1 MSLEKLWVGKLKKMI
16 KAPEE
21 ELKLNIELEVED
33 AELLTEALGHCYRLF
48 GGNDRRFDEM
58 LVDVSRKLSDEN
70 NIRETNI
77 V

>member
-1 MSLEKLWVGKLKKMI
+1 MRLTMWVGKLKKMI
-16 KAPEE
+16 KAQEE
-21 ELKLNIELEVED
+21 ELKINIELEVED

-58 LVDVSRKLSDEN
+58 LVDVTRKIRDEN

>member
-1 MSLEKLWVGKLKKMI
+1 MRLEKLWVGKLKKMI
-16 KAPEE
+16 KAQEE
-21 ELKLNIELEVED
+21 ELKINIELEIED

-58 LVDVSRKLSDEN
+58 LVDVSRKIRDEN

>member
-1 MSLEKLWVGKLKKMI
+1 MGVENLCVGKLKKMI

-21 ELKLNIELEVED
+21 ELKINIELEVED

-58 LVDVSRKLSDEN
+58 LVDVSRKIRDEN

>member
-1 MSLEKLWVGKLKKMI
+1 MRLEKLWVGKLKKMI
-16 KAPEE
+16 EAPEE
-21 ELKLNIELEVED
+21 ELKINIELELED

-58 LVDVSRKLSDEN
+58 LVDVTRKIRDEN

>member
-1 MSLEKLWVGKLKKMI
+1 MEKLWVRKLKKMI
-16 KAPEE
+16 KTQEE
-21 ELKLNIELEVED
+21 ELKINIELDAED

-58 LVDVSRKLSDEN
+58 LVDVTRKIRDEN

>member
-1 MSLEKLWVGKLKKMI
+1 MRLEKLWVGKLKKMI
-16 KAPEE
+16 KAQEE
-21 ELKLNIELEVED
+21 ELKINIELEVED

-58 LVDVSRKLSDEN
+58 LVDVTRKIRDEN

>member
-1 MSLEKLWVGKLKKMI
+1 MKKMI

-21 ELKLNIELEVED
+21 ELKINIELEVED

>member
-21 ELKLNIELEVED
+21 ELKINIELEVED

>member
-1 MSLEKLWVGKLKKMI
+1 MRLEKLWVGKLKKMI

-21 ELKLNIELEVED
+21 ELKINIELEVED

-58 LVDVSRKLSDEN
+58 LVDVTRKIRDEN